1 MVRILASAPLEP
13 LTCNLIPDLTPHEYR
28 RLLLCSLV
36 SNLQTDVPCVGKCG
50 RFEQIPRHSFLQS

>member
-13 LTCNLIPDLTPHEYR
+13 LTSNSIPDRTPHEYR

-36 SNLQTDVPCVGKCG
+36 SNLQIDVPCVGECG
-50 RFEQIPRHSFLQS
+50 CFEQIPRHNFLQS